1 MSQTTL
7 SRIFPKET
15 SEGVIENVALDAF
28 DHIRAIVEDE
38 FENATFDIAD
48 EDGPGFYP
56 MGFVPFAHLVA
67 SITADEEEIDSIIE
81 RIDPLVEEVV
91 TRFTRQLV
99 VSEF

>member
-1 MSQTTL
+1 MSETTL

-15 SEGVIENVALDAF
+15 SEGVIEDVALDAF

-38 FENATFDIAD
+38 YNDATFTVQD
-48 EDGPGFYP
+48 EDGPAFHHL
-56 MGFVPFAHLVA
+56 GFVPFPHILA
-67 SITADEEEIDSIIE
+67 SITADEDEIDSIIE
-81 RIDPLVEEVV
+81 RINPLVEEVV